1 MIKDSFFMG
10 IRFIIV
16 SITALITNVILTRS
30 LSVDDYG
37 NYKLAFSI
45 IGALALFSLPG
56 LNTGV
61 IKATAKNY
69 PYFFKR
75 AIRLSF
81 IGSLLA
87 TIALLILSFTMYSH
101 SVVKYILLYASALV
115 PFMFAFNTWQSYYV
129 GAKEFR
135 SFFWITLPISI
146 VEICIIWTIT
156 SLTKNI
162 VTIAIAVVI
171 YTTAT
176 NLIISSNL
184 LNKVSKSEI
193 DRSKEKEF
201 TIYGFKMSA
210 MGVLGVLSANI
221 EKIILAAVASPNAVA
236 LYSVAW
242 MVPKMLREGL
252 RNILNV
258 PSMRFASMNEKDNRL
273 VLKKN
278 LGYLLL
284 IGFCL
289 FLIAYLT
296 LPFVI
301 KLFFGTKYINSIF
314 YSQLLL
320 LTIIVVPANV
330 LIVNVAAYQGSGN
343 SYVKLNIGLSILGL
357 ILFFILIP
365 IFKTYG
371 IIISVITVDVLSFI
385 ILITWFF
392 MTNKKVI

>member
-1 MIKDSFFMG
+1 MG
-10 IRFIIV
+10 SRFIIV
-16 SITALITNVILTRS
+16 AITALITNVILARF

-37 NYKLAFSI
+37 NYKLAFSVI
-45 IGALALFSLPG
+45 EVLALFSLTG

-81 IGSLLA
+81 LGSLLA
-87 TIALLILSFTMYSH
+87 SIILLILSFTMYSH
-101 SVVKYILLYASALV
+101 SVIKHILLYATALV
-115 PFMFAFNTWQSYYV
+115 PFIFAFNTWQSYYV
-129 GAKEFR
+129 GRKEFG
-135 SFFWITLPISI
+135 SFFWITIPISI
-146 VEICIIWTIT
+146 IEICIIWTII

-162 VTIAIAVVI
+162 VTIATAVLI
-171 YTTAT
+171 YTAAT

-184 LNKVSKSEI
+184 LKKVSKSEI
-193 DRSKEKEF
+193 DRNKEKEF

-210 MGVLGVLSANI
+210 MGIFGVLSANI
-221 EKIILAAVASPNAVA
+221 EKIILAAVASPSAVA

-242 MVPKMLREGL
+242 MMPKALREGL

-258 PSMRFASMNEKDNRL
+258 PSMKFASMNEKDNRL
-273 VLKKN
+273 VLRKN

-284 IGFCL
+284 ISICL
-289 FLIAYLT
+289 FLIAYFT

-320 LTIIVVPANV
+320 LTIVVVPANV
-330 LIVNVAAYQGSGN
+330 LIIDVAAYQGSGN
-343 SYVKLNIGLSILGL
+343 SYVKLNMGLTILKL
-357 ILFFILIP
+357 ILFFLLIP

-371 IIISVITVDVLSFI
+371 IIFSVIIVDVVSFI
-385 ILITWFF
+385 VLLTWFF
-392 MTNKKVI
+392 MTNIKVIESVESR